1 MRPSPFRRQ
10 RAALPVTD
18 LTSAKPLRPSE
29 QPTEGTTTRTGAA
42 IAIGT
47 GGAGAGAPGA
57 SGTATR
63 HHGGTPAA
71 AAAAAAAAGVRR
83 AEGTEGSWHKVT
95 EEVEQLKEEQEEVR
109 PSPLHLTARAAL
121 PVTDLTSC
129 QTSSSTRAVR
139 RGGPGA
145 TSRGMGG
152 GRGRGDGREDDRGGR
167 GRYDGRRSPSPG
179 RGPRRPRRRSRSWSR
194 SPDRDRGRGRGRGRW
209 DDDREAGEY
218 GGR

>member
-1 MRPSPFRRQ
+1 MDQLEAEEPEEVRPSPFRRQ

-57 SGTATR
+57 SGTTTR

-83 AEGTEGSWHKVT
+83 TEGTEGWHMVT
-95 EEVEQLKEEQEEVR
+95 QEGVGPPQPGQWVEQLQEEQEEEVR
-109 PSPLHLTARAAL
+109 PSPSRRQRAAL
-121 PVTDLTSC
+121 PVTDLTS
-129 QTSSSTRAVR
+129 
-139 RGGPGA
+139 A
-145 TSRGMGG
+145 TKPLRPSEQFQPTEGSRHKVK
-152 GRGRGDGREDDRGGR
+152 E
-167 GRYDGRRSPSPG
+167 
-179 RGPRRPRRRSRSWSR
+179 
-194 SPDRDRGRGRGRGRW
+194 
-209 DDDREAGEY
+209 E
-218 GGR
+218 